1 MLALGI
7 LLIAST
13 TVSTVYAGT
22 LNAYE
27 REIVAEATQIF
38 EYNGEQYQVDSG
50 YINQLS
56 NYLATD
62 GIDLNAQQR
71 DEVIQAAFANVQR
84 GVKEG
89 YLVPVKKTDT
99 QTDNPTVGEEPGS
112 GESETTGSANTGTE
126 GTGTVGTGGILGNG
140 TGENESTDSGTE
152 SSTGTA
158 GIGTTGIGTT
168 GTGTTGIGTTGTGTT
183 GTGTTGTGTTGIG
196 TTGTGTTG
204 TGTAGTGT
212 AGIGTTGAGTTG
224 IDSTGI
230 DTMGLGFTE
239 SGSSIFN
246 TSDYYIYNPTD
257 TQAST
262 ADNNI
267 NNKSNN
273 IDSITTANAN
283 KAELMNR
290 SSIQENTSMHALLTK
305 KGNYFYNAFII
316 IIGLGIL
323 MLIGMAIVIKL
334 DFFAKNEG

>member
-168 GTGTTGIGTTGTGTT
+168 GTGTTG
-183 GTGTTGTGTTGIG
+183 
-196 TTGTGTTG
+196 

>member
-1 MLALGI
+1 MKKVMLALGI
-7 LLIAST
+7 LLIGST

-99 QTDNPTVGEEPGS
+99 QTDNPTVGEESGS

-126 GTGTVGTGGILGNG
+126 GTGTVGTGEILGNG

-152 SSTGTA
+152 SSTGTR
-158 GIGTTGIGTT
+158 GIGTTGI
-168 GTGTTGIGTTGTGTT
+168 
-183 GTGTTGTGTTGIG
+183 
-196 TTGTGTTG
+196 GTTG

-230 DTMGLGFTE
+230 DTTGLGFTE

-262 ADNNI
+262 QDNNI
-267 NNKSNN
+267 NNKNNN